1 MLRVRFRRGRI
12 IKKIDRQV
20 ISTSLELDYRFR
32 GAILNSLS
40 LQPVAMIYYINPSNI
55 DPKTGMISLSW
66 VTVSFDKF
74 YGYFDS
80 ETNEA
85 VILDVVVSI
94 NNDGAKKDKEY
105 ILEELGKFIVKRDDQ
120 SPPHI
125 TLKFL

>member
-1 MLRVRFRRGRI
+1 
-12 IKKIDRQV
+12 
-20 ISTSLELDYRFR
+20 
-32 GAILNSLS
+32 
-40 LQPVAMIYYINPSNI
+40 MIYYINPSNI

-85 VILDVVVSI
+85 VILDVVASI

-105 ILEELGKFIVKRDDQ
+105 ILKELGKFIVKRDDQ

>member
-1 MLRVRFRRGRI
+1 VLRVRFRRGRI
-12 IKKIDRQV
+12 IKKIDRRV
-20 ISTSLELDYRFR
+20 ISGLELDYRFR
-32 GAILNSLS
+32 GAILNSLG
-40 LQPVAMIYYINPSNI
+40 LQPVAMIYYINPNNT

-66 VTVSFDKF
+66 VMVSFDKF

-85 VILDVVVSI
+85 VILDIVASV
-94 NNDGAKKDKEY
+94 NNNSARKDREY

-120 SPPHI
+120 TPPHI